1 MWSYYR
7 KFVTGLVWLMAGIGG
22 LCLLGIIFI
31 TCSDIVLR
39 RFGMA
44 FHGAIDLVQ
53 VLGCLCIAL
62 SLPYTTAVKGHI
74 AVEFLF
80 RKFNRL
86 GKVIADSCM
95 RSLAI
100 AFFATLA
107 WQSLRHGNNML
118 NKNAMTLTLN
128 IPLFWVYWTAAF
140 SFCVVILVKLYHL
153 AHPGKEMIRP

>member
-1 MWSYYR
+1 
-7 KFVTGLVWLMAGIGG
+7 MAGIGG

-31 TCSDIVLR
+31 TCADIVLR
-39 RFGMA
+39 RFNLA
-44 FHGAIDLVQ
+44 VHGAIDLVQ

-86 GKVIADSCM
+86 GKIIFDTCM

-107 WQSLRHGNNML
+107 WQSFRHGSNML

-128 IPLFWVYWTAAF
+128 IPLFWVYWAVGF